1 MSLALWSL
9 ERKGSETAV
18 GLEMLVCLSRVC
30 DVR

>member
-9 ERKGSETAV
+9 ERKCSETAV
-18 GLEMLVCLSRVC
+18 GLEMLGFCQQVY